1 MFVRMLRPLTFTAAL
16 VAVLSVG
23 AHAQQPPLPR
33 QDAPTEGLGQRKPG
47 LLGSPEEEM
56 LRRAEIR
63 HEEENH
69 KEMVERA
76 DQAATLGDEILASYR
91 KNNSLTRD
99 DLKRLERL
107 EKLARKIRGGAGGS
121 DDDEKLRDPPGMIG
135 GAVRR
140 LAELSVDLKKSVSRT
155 SRLVISAAVIER
167 SNDVIELIR
176 HIRSIK
182 QP

>member
-1 MFVRMLRPLTFTAAL
+1 MVVRMLRLSIFTVAL
-16 VAVLSVG
+16 VAAMSVG
-23 AHAQQPPLPR
+23 ASAQQKMPQLEDPPTDR
-33 QDAPTEGLGQRKPG
+33 GQRKPG

-63 HEEENH
+63 HEEETH

-76 DQAATLGDEILASYR
+76 DQAAQLGDEILSSFKR
-91 KNNSLTRD
+91 NNSLTRD
-99 DLKRLERL
+99 DLKKLERL

-121 DDDEKLRDPPGMIG
+121 DDDEQLQDPPGMIE
-135 GAVRR
+135 GALTR
-140 LAELSVDLKKSVSRT
+140 LAELSGDLKKSMSKT
-155 SRLVISAAVIER
+155 SRLVISATVIER
-167 SNDVIELIR
+167 SNEMIELIR